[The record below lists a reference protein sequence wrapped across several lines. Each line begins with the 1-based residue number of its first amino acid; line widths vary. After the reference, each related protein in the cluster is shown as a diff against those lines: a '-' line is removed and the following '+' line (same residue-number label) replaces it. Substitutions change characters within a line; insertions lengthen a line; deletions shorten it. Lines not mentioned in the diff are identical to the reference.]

1 MFRQHPAGKT
11 HIRICRTLSCAM
23 SGGLELM
30 ENVRASLGILR
41 STAGEEMHNPIA
53 VSADGNY
60 SVEFVECL
68 ASCHTA
74 PVCMIGDELHERV
87 DPNSAADFLRNRR
100 AAIGNLQL
108 PWPPHPLE
116 HRLVYKNIGRPG
128 WTSDIDCYLRD
139 GGYEQLKQALTLS
152 RDDIVNKVK
161 NSGLRGRGGA
171 GFSCGLKWSF
181 IKPDEKRAGV
191 FDL

>member
-1 MFRQHPAGKT
+1 MIGEQLREKINPKSAADLVKEGRSPVRPT
-11 HIRICRTLSCAM
+11 IG
-23 SGGLELM
+23 GGLE
-30 ENVRASLGILR
+30 
-41 STAGEEMHNPIA
+41 TAAP
-53 VSADGNY
+53 
-60 SVEFVECL
+60 L
-68 ASCHTA
+68 A
-74 PVCMIGDELHERV
+74 
-87 DPNSAADFLRNRR
+87 
-100 AAIGNLQL
+100 
-108 PWPPHPLE
+108 WPPHPLE

-181 IKPDEKRAGV
+181 IKPDESDRSI
-191 FDL
+191 